1 MVAGKGGCSL
11 LRQRQLV
18 RNGLAL
24 FLLAGRSVIA
34 PRQQVSSSRDASQ
47 KLKPATG
54 IPATAK
60 IIMSQSACGKGEDG
74 PAALRVAGN
83 RGIS

>member
-1 MVAGKGGCSL
+1 
-11 LRQRQLV
+11 V

-24 FLLAGRSVIA
+24 FLLAGRSIIA
-34 PRQQVSSSRDASQ
+34 IPRFVRGEPSQQVGGSRDASQ

-60 IIMSQSACGKGEDG
+60 IVIEPGRLWEGG
-74 PAALRVAGN
+74 GRPAALRVAGN